1 MKEIDKI
8 AFIYL
13 KNGKILSTLSKG
25 KDAYYIPGGKREE
38 NETDEETLIREC
50 KEELT
55 IDIKK
60 DTIKYY
66 GTFEAQAHGKAEGI
80 LVKMTC
86 YMADFE
92 GKLEASSEIQEI
104 KWLDYNDL
112 DKISPVDKLIF
123 KDLYKKNLLT
133 GGVLDKLGEIENK

>member
-13 KNGKILSTLSKG
+13 KDGKILSTLSKG
-25 KDAYYIPGGKREE
+25 KDTFYIPGGKREG

-55 IDIKK
+55 IDVLK
-60 DTIKYY
+60 DSIQYY
-66 GTFEAQAHGKAEGI
+66 GTFKAQAHGKAEGI

-86 YMADFE
+86 YMAEFN
-92 GKLEASSEIQEI
+92 GTLKPSSEIEKI
-104 KWLDYNDL
+104 KWLDYSNL
-112 DKISPVDKLIF
+112 NVKISPVDQLIF
-123 KDLYKKNLLT
+123 QDLY
-133 GGVLDKLGEIENK
+133 NKQLID

>member
-13 KNGKILSTLSKG
+13 KDGKILSTLSKG
-25 KDAYYIPGGKREE
+25 KDTYYIPGGKREG

-55 IDIKK
+55 IDVLK
-60 DTIKYY
+60 DSIQYY
-66 GTFEAQAHGKAEGI
+66 GTFKAQAHGKAEGI

-86 YMADFE
+86 YMAEFN
-92 GKLEASSEIQEI
+92 GTLKPSSEIEKI
-104 KWLDYNDL
+104 KWLDYSNL
-112 DKISPVDKLIF
+112 DVKISPVDQIIF
-123 KDLYKKNLLT
+123 KDLY
-133 GGVLDKLGEIENK
+133 NKQLID

>member
-13 KNGKILSTLSKG
+13 KDRKILSTLSKG
-25 KDAYYIPGGKREE
+25 KDAYYIPGGKREGT
-38 NETDEETLIREC
+38 ETDEETLLREC

-66 GTFEAQAHGKAEGI
+66 GTFKAQAHGKAEGVI
-80 LVKMTC
+80 VKMTC
-86 YMADFE
+86 YEAEFD
-92 GKLEASSEIQEI
+92 GKLEADSEIQEI
-104 KWLDYNDL
+104 VWLEYKDL

-123 KDLYKKNLLT
+123 EDLHQKGLL
-133 GGVLDKLGEIENK
+133 D

>member
-13 KNGKILSTLSKG
+13 KDGKILSTLSKG
-25 KDAYYIPGGKREE
+25 KDTYYIPGGKREG

-60 DTIKYY
+60 ETIKYY
-66 GTFEAQAHGKAEGI
+66 GTFEAQAHGKSEGI

-86 YMADFE
+86 YTADFE
-92 GKLEASSEIQEI
+92 GKVNPNSEIQEM
-104 KWLDYNDL
+104 KWLDYNHSGI
-112 DKISPVDKLIF
+112 KISPVDELIF
-123 KDLYKKNLLT
+123 KDLFDKKLI
-133 GGVLDKLGEIENK
+133 K

>member
-8 AFIYL
+8 AFMYL
-13 KNGKILSTLSKG
+13 KDGKILSTLSKG
-25 KDAYYIPGGKREE
+25 KDTYYIPGGKREG

-66 GTFEAQAHGKAEGI
+66 GTFEAQAHGKAEGVI
-80 LVKMTC
+80 VKMTC
-86 YMADFE
+86 YMAEFDGE
-92 GKLEASSEIQEI
+92 LKPDSEIQEMI
-104 KWLDYNDL
+104 WLDYSNL
-112 DKISPVDKLIF
+112 NVKISPVDQLIF
-123 KDLYKKNLLT
+123 KDLYEKNL
-133 GGVLDKLGEIENK
+133 IN